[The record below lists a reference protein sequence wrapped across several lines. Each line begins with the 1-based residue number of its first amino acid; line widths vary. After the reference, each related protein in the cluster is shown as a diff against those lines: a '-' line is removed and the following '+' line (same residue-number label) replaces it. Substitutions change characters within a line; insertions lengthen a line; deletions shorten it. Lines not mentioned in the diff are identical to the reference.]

1 MSLSHYDKRSIKWT
15 DEEIK
20 EAIRQYSSHQTV
32 NDIAYYFRKTPG
44 QILYL
49 LKKEKLITS
58 DEFLRQL
65 VIYQESSLYREI
77 VQQNVDDRERKKE
90 KKVTPPKEQA
100 KSKEDNPPRQRMK
113 DDIKHLREEME
124 TIKKDVKEILRLM
137 NALYDFESQPH

>member
-20 EAIRQYSSHQTV
+20 EAIHQYSSHQTV

-58 DEFLRQL
+58 DEFHREFG
-65 VIYQESSLYREI
+65 IYRESSIYREI
-77 VQQNVDDRERKKE
+77 IQEIDEVRPAKKERKGI
-90 KKVTPPKEQA
+90 PPKEDE

-137 NALYDFESQPH
+137 NALYDFESQTH